1 MNWNNFRVVQLQQ
14 KKDFLMRKLDF
25 ACQESRL
32 EGLDEYCV
40 EWTSELEGG
49 EDMLLC
55 ANTTDVQKVKELNIT
70 LGVRM
75 EGSDKF
81 WSGKSDELEMS
92 SSKLFTT
99 LKRRCVVVRRVLGTL
114 ATRLQ
119 KETNTDSD
127 KKSKNGGKGDSEKV
141 KNANHKH
148 TTEVGRQEQKE
159 DDPNLEPDAHKSNVE
174 DMEAVVVLDLV
185 ALAARQQGLPTR
197 TGSSG
202 FLDGSAAF
210 GSLMKDA

>member
-1 MNWNNFRVVQLQQ
+1 MNWNNFRVVHLQ
-14 KKDFLMRKLDF
+14 KKMDFLTRKLDF
-25 ACQESRL
+25 VCQESRL

-81 WSGKSDELEMS
+81 WSGKSDVLEMS
-92 SSKLFTT
+92 SSKFFTT

-148 TTEVGRQEQKE
+148 ATEVGRQEQKE
-159 DDPNLEPDAHKSNVE
+159 DGPNLEPDAHKSNVE
-174 DMEAVVVLDLV
+174 DMEAVVVLALV
-185 ALAARQQGLPTR
+185 ALTARQQGLPTR

-210 GSLMKDA
+210 GRLMKSE